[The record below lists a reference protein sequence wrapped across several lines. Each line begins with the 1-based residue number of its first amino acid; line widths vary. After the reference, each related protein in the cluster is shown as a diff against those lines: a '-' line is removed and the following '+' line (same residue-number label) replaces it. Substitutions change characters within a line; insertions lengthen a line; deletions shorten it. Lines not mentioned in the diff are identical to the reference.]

1 MRAGLFALA
10 LCVGCTI
17 DFDRYHSATATLDAG
32 GGSDTG
38 ATVDTG
44 SPDPFDAQVT
54 MDLPVPTDTPT
65 PPVDAPTPPVD
76 TPAPVDR
83 PVTPSCPL
91 PHLAV
96 TVENLS
102 GGSGGGRL
110 LRFQL
115 DASYTRCAD
124 VTLPLG
130 QPMALAF
137 VPTRGLV
144 IAGGDGVV
152 TVDPVT
158 GRITDMIALGESTY
172 PLEVVPLQTGG
183 DWGYLVAWRNPGS
196 SNEEVQQVFR
206 FGPAGRLSPDWSSA
220 QVGQFNRGMAR
231 HPFDPTHYVVLRDGF
246 PTRDV
251 TPSATSPHPR
261 ADLTGDTRDN
271 LLRVHTVVPSSGR
284 GRMTWPVGYGIFVN
298 NPTST
303 SIPVAYGNLETA
315 SCGGVSCMT
324 YLRAAAH
331 PTADFEAFGLCEGAT
346 FSQRQIHRVGGG
358 ESPSCLVFDASTL
371 GAQWRVSNLTVVTG
385 S

>member
-10 LCVGCTI
+10 LCAGCTI
-17 DFDRYHSATATLDAG
+17 DFDRYHSATSTLDAG
-32 GGSDTG
+32 AASDAGPALDRG
-38 ATVDTG
+38 A
-44 SPDPFDAQVT
+44 PDPFDAQVT
-54 MDLPVPTDTPT
+54 MDLPAPTDTH
-65 PPVDAPTPPVD
+65 TPPVD

-83 PVTPSCPL
+83 PVTVSCPL

-102 GGSGGGRL
+102 GSGGGRL

-115 DASYTRCAD
+115 DASYTRCPD
-124 VTLPLG
+124 VTLPLA
-130 QPMALAF
+130 QPMALAY

-158 GRITDMIALGESTY
+158 GRITDMIPLGESTY
-172 PLEVVPLQTGG
+172 PLEVVPLQTGS

-196 SNEEVQQVFR
+196 SNEEIQQVFR

-220 QVGQFNRGMAR
+220 QIGQFNRGIAR
-231 HPFDPTHYVVLRDGF
+231 HPFDPTHYIVLRSDF

-251 TPSATSPHPR
+251 TPSTTSPHPR
-261 ADLTGDTRDN
+261 ADLTGDTRNN

-284 GRMTWPVGYGIFVN
+284 GRMTWPIAYGIYVS

-303 SIPVAYGNLETA
+303 TIPVPYGNLETA
-315 SCGGVSCMT
+315 SCGSVSCMT

-331 PTADFEAFGLCEGAT
+331 PTSDFEAFGLCEGAT

-358 ESPSCLVFDASTL
+358 ETPACLVFDASTL

-385 S
+385 F